1 MGFYLE
7 TPRHKDKAEQL
18 IKMHNAR
25 EVKMEE
31 ALDAIYD
38 NKHAVICVIRNPN
51 FDAAAFCHDLGEF
64 RRFNYVDDDR
74 PRRWLIIEDR
84 LLVEELSGYAADQA
98 RQEEFRNKLMEAVNT
113 AAKNRLEAERKQ
125 DNK

>member
-18 IKMHNAR
+18 IKMYDAR

-51 FDAAAFCHDLGEF
+51 FDAAAFCYNLDEF
-64 RRFNYVDDDR
+64 RRFNYVSDDR

-84 LLVEELSGYAADQA
+84 DMVDELSGYKRERE
-98 RQEEFRNKLMEAVNT
+98 RQEATHNKFMELVET
-113 AAKNRLEAERKQ
+113 ARKNRLNV

>member
-7 TPRHKDKAEQL
+7 TQRHTNKVEQL
-18 IKMHNAR
+18 IKMYDAR

-38 NKHAVICVIRNPN
+38 NKYAVICVVKNPN
-51 FDAAAFCHDLGEF
+51 FEAAAFCYNLKEF
-64 RRFNYVDDDR
+64 RRFNYVKDDR

-84 LLVEELSGYAADQA
+84 NMVDDLSGYKHERE
-98 RQEEFRNKLMEAVNT
+98 RQEEKHNKLLEIMAT
-113 AAKNRLEAERKQ
+113 SKKNKLKA

>member
-18 IKMHNAR
+18 IKMYDAR

-51 FDAAAFCHDLGEF
+51 FDAAAFCYNLDEF
-64 RRFNYVDDDR
+64 RRFNYVSDDR

-84 LLVEELSGYAADQA
+84 DMVDELSGYKRERE
-98 RQEEFRNKLMEAVNT
+98 RQEATHNKFMELVET
-113 AAKNRLEAERKQ
+113 ARKNRLNA

>member
-18 IKMHNAR
+18 IKMYDAR

-31 ALDAIYD
+31 ALAAIYD

-51 FDAAAFCHDLGEF
+51 FDAAAFCYDLKEF
-64 RRFNYVDDDR
+64 RRFNYVSDDR

-84 LLVEELSGYAADQA
+84 EMVDELSGFKRERE
-98 RQEEFRNKLMEAVNT
+98 RQEATNIKLMEMVELAR
-113 AAKNRLEAERKQ
+113 KNRLSA